1 VLRQR
6 VITALVLAPL
16 AIAVI
21 YLTRG
26 PWFAGLIGTVAALGA
41 WEWIALAGVR
51 NPVARLLL
59 TALWVA
65 VPVAV
70 WAAGVVP
77 LAAATWPWLAV
88 VAWLAATAVVLAYPA
103 SGAVLRLPVIALPL
117 GFAVLWCALAGAV
130 ALRSLPGGGHWLLG
144 TLALVWAADIGA
156 YFAGRRFGRHKL
168 APAVSP
174 GKTWEGVAGGAA
186 AALVAGALALA
197 ATGRI
202 GSFWWGAL
210 AVIVALSVVGD
221 LFESVVKRTVGVKD
235 SGTLLPGHGGV
246 LDRIDGVLP
255 ALPFAAAVLTIW
267 SS

>member
-103 SGAVLRLPVIALPL
+103 KTKT
-117 GFAVLWCALAGAV
+117 
-130 ALRSLPGGGHWLLG
+130 LL
-144 TLALVWAADIGA
+144 
-156 YFAGRRFGRHKL
+156 FGE
-168 APAVSP
+168 PM
-174 GKTWEGVAGGAA
+174 
-186 AALVAGALALA
+186 LVAPPPY
-197 ATGRI
+197 TGS
-202 GSFWWGAL
+202 GSPK
-210 AVIVALSVVGD
+210 S
-221 LFESVVKRTVGVKD
+221 
-235 SGTLLPGHGGV
+235 
-246 LDRIDGVLP
+246 
-255 ALPFAAAVLTIW
+255 
-267 SS
+267 